1 MSRWELKN
9 QAKGA
14 LKDNFGSK
22 MLLFIIPIIAG
33 ILGGGNG
40 VKQSM
45 DYNTSNFDSIPGSV
59 WMVISFATL
68 HYCYFNDCCSL
79 VCFSCNSWGNF

>member
-40 VKQSM
+40 VKQ
-45 DYNTSNFDSIPGSV
+45 TTILLILIVFQVVFG
-59 WMVISFATL
+59 W
-68 HYCYFNDCCSL
+68 
-79 VCFSCNSWGNF
+79 

>member
-45 DYNTSNFDSIPGSV
+45 D
-59 WMVISFATL
+59 
-68 HYCYFNDCCSL
+68 
-79 VCFSCNSWGNF
+79 

>member
-33 ILGGGNG
+33 I
-40 VKQSM
+40 
-45 DYNTSNFDSIPGSV
+45 
-59 WMVISFATL
+59 
-68 HYCYFNDCCSL
+68 
-79 VCFSCNSWGNF
+79 

>member
-68 HYCYFNDCCSL
+68 LIAILIFI
-79 VCFSCNSWGNF
+79 